1 MENVEFEALCK
12 EIKKKKEAEKE
23 KKPVE
28 KETDRI
34 LAKKPRERTLEER
47 IFLKKAT
54 LKKSWSSE
62 RVAIDTV
69 DTAEKSGESFLI
81 RSRDERNFN
90 YFFTH
95 TDITFFEKEKETS
108 LIPLIEDQ
116 VFTFKNEPLAVDEMV
131 NKKTGEPLTDKE
143 KRDLEEEKENFACSL
158 NKESEKKLMAR
169 IIAQFM
175 ASSCDKY
182 KLDDENESNRNIVP
196 LINAFYNAETDE
208 MLTCNDERFN
218 SFKKEHIFTRH
229 FSVEY
234 NQAAKDCPQFMDVL
248 DYLTE
253 GNENLKRDI
262 LHAIACLFINGNKE
276 QKFVF
281 LLGDGGNGKSTLLDV
296 VGAMMNKNEVDS
308 SFYSKWEKDMLET
321 KAGATHQERLHAAR
335 FARGVVG
342 SEISQNAFDTEQM
355 KALTGDDSIR
365 TSGKGT
371 KDETYR
377 NGKSFLVA
385 INNFPTM
392 KIDSG
397 VERRVVAIPVPA
409 PKVDKPIVGLVD
421 KIVATELPAIF
432 NVLRPYIHAVAK
444 GEAYNY
450 SNETKEAS
458 EKALHANDDL
468 FYWIKEN
475 CFKIQNSR
483 IAEGIFSRLP
493 IKAIDENIEKFLDSF
508 NTYQRNAGK
517 SEWKKRTFESRF
529 YDELSRNGWKKQS
542 ARLRKED
549 EKCVNFC
556 GVTLNLSKYHGFN
569 GKFLINEQNEHNKK
583 NILKSPIV
591 NKGTTA

>member
-1 MENVEFEALCK
+1 MNFPNV
-12 EIKKKKEAEKE
+12 KE
-23 KKPVE
+23 K
-28 KETDRI
+28 
-34 LAKKPRERTLEER
+34 LERN
-47 IFLKKAT
+47 KKAKENKAKEKAQKIAQIMEKPT
-54 LKKSWSSE
+54 YSWTIDDVLFLHQDIAREWSADGISY
-62 RVAIDTV
+62 RVIGRN
-69 DTAEKSGESFLI
+69 KYNFLI
-81 RSRDERNFN
+81 RTRDDRNYN
-90 YFFTH
+90 YYFSKDNKAYYKKEPASYLTNF
-95 TDITFFEKEKETS
+95 ITKEIFLFESEEIDYSSFPSEDGQPQTEKE
-108 LIPLIEDQ
+108 IEAIKQKKIDICRALK
-116 VFTFKNEPLAVDEMV
+116 VEK
-131 NKKTGEPLTDKE
+131 NKKLIRE
-143 KRDLEEEKENFACSL
+143 KIKDIRVSIDDRTK
-158 NKESEKKLMAR
+158 
-169 IIAQFM
+169 I
-175 ASSCDKY
+175 
-182 KLDDENESNRNIVP
+182 DDENESNRNIVP

-208 MLTCNDERFN
+208 MITCNDERFN
-218 SFKKEHIFTRH
+218 TFKKEHIFTRH

-281 LLGDGGNGKSTLLDV
+281 LLGAGGNGKSTLLDV